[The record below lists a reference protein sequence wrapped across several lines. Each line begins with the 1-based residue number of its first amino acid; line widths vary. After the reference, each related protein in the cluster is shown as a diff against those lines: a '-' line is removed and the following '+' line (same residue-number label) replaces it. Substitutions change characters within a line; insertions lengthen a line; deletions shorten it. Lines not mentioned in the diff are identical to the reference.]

1 MSPDAQGDRN
11 AGSGVKQNP
20 DEVRRTLLIVDDH
33 AGFRSF
39 ARALLQSEGYH
50 VIGEAGDGES
60 ALDAVQGLDPDVVL
74 LDIALPGIDGIA
86 VAELLARANPDRP
99 RVVLTSSRD
108 AASYRTRL
116 ATSPALGFI
125 PKSDLSAAALDELVD

>member
-1 MSPDAQGDRN
+1 VSPDAQGDRN
-11 AGSGVKQNP
+11 SGSGVKWNP

-50 VIGEAGDGES
+50 VIGEASDGES

-74 LDIALPGIDGIA
+74 LDVTLPGMDGIA
-86 VAELLARANPDRP
+86 VAELLARANPTRP

>member
-1 MSPDAQGDRN
+1 VSPDAQGDRN
-11 AGSGVKQNP
+11 TGSRVELNP
-20 DEVRRTLLIVDDH
+20 DAVRRTLLIVDDH

-50 VIGEAGDGES
+50 VIGEASDGES

-74 LDIALPGIDGIA
+74 LDIALPGMDGIA

-125 PKSDLSAAALDELVD
+125 PKNDLSAAALDELVR

>member
-1 MSPDAQGDRN
+1 VSPGAQGDRN
-11 AGSGVKQNP
+11 AGSGVKRNP
-20 DEVRRTLLIVDDH
+20 DEMRRTLLIVDDH

-50 VIGEAGDGES
+50 VIGEASDGET

-86 VAELLARANPDRP
+86 VAEVLAQANPDRP

-116 ATSPALGFI
+116 TTSPALGFI
-125 PKSDLSAAALDELVD
+125 PKNDLSAAALDELVR